1 MPTQRSSGTSIR
13 AIPTFIIATV
23 TSTSASGGV
32 AALLG
37 RSLSSPGP
45 LASPLTVRTSF
56 QQMLEHLREG
66 LPIGQALALAVA
78 DEAFCVGDRQTH
90 GEVLHRVVRSAL
102 TPGAWRRRLAG
113 DIAVPLGDLVD
124 QLHRISSRLLLD
136 YGFRHP
142 GHVRLRG
149 HAALPCCSLRSSATS
164 PAKRIALSIA
174 LSTPLTFAGS
184 SSCSV
189 RR

>member
-45 LASPLTVRTSF
+45 LTSPLTVRTSF
-56 QQMLEHLREG
+56 QQMLEQLREG

-90 GEVLHRVVRSAL
+90 GEVLHR
-102 TPGAWRRRLAG
+102 G
-113 DIAVPLGDLVD
+113 VPLGLT
-124 QLHRISSRLLLD
+124 LWWGRRAP
-136 YGFRHP
+136 P
-142 GHVRLRG
+142 G
-149 HAALPCCSLRSSATS
+149 
-164 PAKRIALSIA
+164 
-174 LSTPLTFAGS
+174 
-184 SSCSV
+184 
-189 RR
+189 